1 MPKGVV
7 SVLETLGWGV
17 TAKDRALIAAYYG
30 MLLSSKIFRPGER
43 VGQGMHPEFWLG
55 NVLVQTPAGRFEC
68 RGHSTDMD
76 IVNPRYES
84 VILETIEAKL
94 RASTDSTPVFVDI
107 GAHIGKYTVLAGR
120 ILKGRGHVVAIEP
133 DPENFRLLR
142 RNVDLNGLTNVDL
155 LNVGCWSRDTVLLL
169 HKGRGN
175 LGQHSFIDDVGPDSV
190 SVPVR
195 TLDSILADLEL
206 PTVDLL
212 KMDVQRAEA
221 EVLKGA
227 AITLQGSRSMTV
239 IFEEMGN
246 LDASESVRI
255 LEAQGFRIRRRDV
268 FNYMAER

>member
-7 SVLETLGWGV
+7 SVLETVGWGV

-55 NVLVQTPAGRFEC
+55 NVQVQTLAGRFEC

-84 VILETIEAKL
+84 AILETIEAKL
-94 RASTDSTPVFVDI
+94 RASIDPTPVFVDI

-120 ILKGRGHVVAIEP
+120 ILKGRGRVVAIEP

-142 RNVDLNGLTNVDL
+142 RNVELNELTNVDL
-155 LNVGCWSRDTVLLL
+155 LNVGCWSRDAVLPL

-227 AITLQGSRSMTV
+227 AITLDGSRTMTV
-239 IFEEMGN
+239 IFEEMSSI
-246 LDASESVRI
+246 DASESARI
-255 LEAQGFRIRRRDV
+255 LEAQGFTIRRRDV